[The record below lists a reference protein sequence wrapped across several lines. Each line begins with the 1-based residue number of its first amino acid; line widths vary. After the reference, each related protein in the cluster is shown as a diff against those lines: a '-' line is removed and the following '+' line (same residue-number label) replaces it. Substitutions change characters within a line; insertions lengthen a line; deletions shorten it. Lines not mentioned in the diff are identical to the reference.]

1 MELIGPELSACNG
14 ATEAARSVAV
24 SNVSGP
30 SSAKWSMLRPES
42 TRPDKRL
49 SGDCLLVELR
59 SVIAA
64 TRCAVAVQ
72 QVRYRAEHSGLGQT
86 PHRVPVGI
94 HQGDNIVDDNDI
106 FGDGVNVAARLEGL
120 AEPGTAYRRGRA
132 DL

>member
-1 MELIGPELSACNG
+1 
-14 ATEAARSVAV
+14 
-24 SNVSGP
+24 
-30 SSAKWSMLRPES
+30 MLRPES
-42 TRPDKRL
+42 TRPDKEYPATA
-49 SGDCLLVELR
+49 LVEFR

-64 TRCAVAVQ
+64 MRLRGRGPAG
-72 QVRYRAEHSGLGQT
+72 RYRAEHSGLCQT

-94 HQGDNIVDDNDI
+94 RQGDNIVDDNDI